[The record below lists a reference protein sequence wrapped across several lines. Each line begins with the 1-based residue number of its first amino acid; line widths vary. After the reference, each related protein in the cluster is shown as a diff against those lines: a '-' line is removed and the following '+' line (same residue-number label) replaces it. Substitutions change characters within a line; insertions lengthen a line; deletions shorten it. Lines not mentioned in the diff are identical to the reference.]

1 MRKKLLALVLALAV
15 ILGVS
20 VFPVSADSSFY
31 LSDTMIAL
39 RPGESDTLF
48 ALSSSGTVDVQ
59 RWSSSNP
66 SVATVS
72 DGHVQGISYGIA
84 TVTAYLSN
92 GSYASCQ
99 VHVAL
104 MGIDVSYH
112 QGYID
117 WNAVADSGLV
127 DFAIIRTGYGGENW
141 TDQVDQRFAE
151 NYAGAVANGIDVG
164 VYHFSYATTA
174 EMARREAE
182 FCLYIL
188 DGRELD
194 YPVFYDIETADHR
207 NMDSSTMADIVEAFC
222 TTIEQG
228 GYDVALYS
236 SPALYNGSLSSSRLD
251 KYDRWVA
258 HYGVDRPVFSKDFV
272 MWQSGFRTVPGISGN
287 VDADYGYKD
296 YSNSGGGSGSG
307 GNTSG
312 GGDSGYTMSCD
323 VNSYTFGS
331 NTTYQFKVTTN
342 NPLFP
347 TVQSSDPDIVSVA
360 FSGTTSGGYLFTL
373 TRQQKAGDAI
383 ITIIDDVGNVHA
395 FMATNPQSS
404 SSGGSGGGSSS
415 MVCDTSSY
423 SFVGKT
429 SDTYIFKIT
438 TSGGVAPTVSSS
450 NSAAVSA
457 SYYGATSDGFL
468 YQITNRGAGQ
478 ATITVSNGSQT
489 LSFIATGRAVSSGG
503 GSSGGGSS
511 SGGTLPCDTSAYTFT
526 TLDSYIY
533 KVTTSSSQAP
543 TAVSSNP
550 SAVSVAYHGTCPGG
564 YLFRITNQGAGQA
577 TITTTDAD
585 GRTCSFVATGRGSSG
600 GGSSSGGTLPC
611 DTSAY
616 TFTTLDSYIYKVTTS
631 SSQAPTAVSSNP
643 SAVSVAY
650 HGTCPGG
657 YLFRITNQGAG
668 QATITTTDADGRTC
682 SFVATGRGSS
692 GGGSSSG
699 GTIVSDTTAPFNMR
713 VGSTYTFKFTVTGG
727 GSPQFAS
734 GNSSLLQL
742 TQTVKNGNDYLVTF
756 RAVQAGQV
764 GVYASADG
772 PHMDRMCIIDVI

>member
-331 NTTYQFKVTTN
+331 NSTYQFKVTTN

-429 SDTYIFKIT
+429 NDTYIFKIT

-511 SGGTLPCDTSAYTFT
+511 SGGTLP
-526 TLDSYIY
+526 
-533 KVTTSSSQAP
+533 
-543 TAVSSNP
+543 
-550 SAVSVAYHGTCPGG
+550 
-564 YLFRITNQGAGQA
+564 
-577 TITTTDAD
+577 
-585 GRTCSFVATGRGSSG
+585 
-600 GGSSSGGTLPC
+600 GGTLPC

-650 HGTCPGG
+650 YGTCSGG

-692 GGGSSSG
+692 SGGGSSSS

-713 VGSTYTFKFTVTGG
+713 AGSTYTFKFTVTGG

>member
-550 SAVSVAYHGTCPGG
+550 SAVSVAYYGTCPGG

-585 GRTCSFVATGRGSSG
+585 GRTCSFVATGR
-600 GGSSSGGTLPC
+600 GSSSGGTLPC

-650 HGTCPGG
+650 YGTCPGG

-742 TQTVKNGNDYLVTF
+742 TQMVKNGNDYLVTF

>member
-331 NTTYQFKVTTN
+331 NSTYQFKVTTN

-550 SAVSVAYHGTCPGG
+550 SAVSVAYYGTCPGG

-585 GRTCSFVATGRGSSG
+585 GRTCSFVATGR
-600 GGSSSGGTLPC
+600 GSSSGGTLPC

-650 HGTCPGG
+650 YGTCPGG

-692 GGGSSSG
+692 SGGGSSSS